1 MKFST
6 LSISLLATILSPLS
20 GVDAFSVVPG
30 VPAISTKST
39 TNLFVEPIMVE
50 DGDDSLVTATTPS
63 VKSGP
68 TMESMATSIAPGIRL
83 TGGEKLREEG
93 LTGKGVKVGVIDDG
107 IDADH
112 PGFEGKVVQQVWWHG
127 GGGLSHGTH
136 VAGTIHMMAPDADI
150 YDYRALGQDGSGSYE
165 QIAAAVNEAVAD
177 GCDIINMSL
186 GGPGR
191 TWGLYRA
198 IRDAHRKGVIIV
210 CAAGN
215 EGDAN
220 PLTNEISYPAN
231 FRQAMSIAA
240 VSKQDNL
247 PTAYFSNTN
256 NQVDYA
262 GIGVDVISFRSGGG
276 FVSNTGTSM
285 ACPHVCGFLTALLTK
300 GGEYEGTIK
309 DDESCRD
316 LINDKFLIDIGRE
329 GKDRSTGLGYLT
341 YLTKDEFESQF
352 FDLPDYAS
360 ATSA

>member
-6 LSISLLATILSPLS
+6 LSTSLLATILSPLS
-20 GVDAFSVVPG
+20 GVDAFSVVPS
-30 VPAISTKST
+30 VPAISAKST
-39 TNLFVEPIMVE
+39 TNLFVEPIMVD

-112 PGFEGKVVQQVWWHG
+112 PGFEGKVVQQVWWHE

-165 QIAAAVNEAVAD
+165 QIAAAVNEAVED

-186 GGPGR
+186 GGPGA

-198 IRDAHRKGVIIV
+198 IRNAYNKGVIIV

-247 PTAYFSNTN
+247 PTAWFSNTN
-256 NQVDYA
+256 AQVDYA

-300 GGEYEGTIK
+300 GGEYEDAIK

-316 LINDKFLIDIGRE
+316 LINDKFLIDIGSE

-360 ATSA
+360 AASV